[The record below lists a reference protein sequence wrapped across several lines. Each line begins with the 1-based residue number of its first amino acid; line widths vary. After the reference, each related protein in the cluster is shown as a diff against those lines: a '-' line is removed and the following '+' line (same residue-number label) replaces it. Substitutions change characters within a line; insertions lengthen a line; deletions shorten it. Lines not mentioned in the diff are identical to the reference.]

1 MDRTK
6 RIYFSEESDALE
18 TAKLAEKADDIAKG
32 RKKDVKSF
40 FQSKT
45 KLKAKAGNLS
55 VKQDEVQIRSTG
67 ARNDYI
73 LSLAT
78 ANAHQHQYFKN
89 DLPVSALSV
98 GTGKCPCPEI
108 PAFFR
113 YHQVPR

>member
-45 KLKAKAGNLS
+45 KLKAKAGNLD
-55 VKQDEVQIRSTG
+55 VKKDEVQIRSTG

-89 DLPVSALSV
+89 DLPVSSIYVLILSTSV
-98 GTGKCPCPEI
+98 STTC
-108 PAFFR
+108 FL
-113 YHQVPR
+113 